1 MDTFVL
7 DLLILGSK
15 VKDCLIIEIY
25 FLLTIMRR
33 MIKYTKIFSVTEKIK
48 KVYCVICGKYR
59 KFEKCR
65 ISYLLEKTPVLSIIY
80 SAKMKMKNYL
90 KKKNQLRYKKILV

>member
-1 MDTFVL
+1 
-7 DLLILGSK
+7 
-15 VKDCLIIEIY
+15 
-25 FLLTIMRR
+25 MRR

-80 SAKMKMKNYL
+80 SAKNEDEKLFKEEES
-90 KKKNQLRYKKILV
+90 IEI